1 MMFLKA
7 NLNMTEGNI
16 RIFGNGPFE
25 NDGKHSGFC
34 IS

>member
-16 RIFGNGPFE
+16 FGNGPFE
-25 NDGKHSGFC
+25 NDGTHSGFC